1 MFKQLLEFAQRG
13 KEAGLLPKFGSN
25 VGMPNQ
31 FKLPHPDEVIGE
43 IDHALKTL
51 LAKPI
56 AQRPNPSEKFK
67 PQAQN
72 SFSAVEKSDI
82 VGMMRVNHVG
92 EVCAQ
97 ALYQGQALA
106 AKTPSR
112 KAMFKHAAT
121 EEADHLAWT
130 QDRLEELGGRPS
142 LLNPLWYAGAFTLGF
157 VAGQFGDKVSLGF
170 MAETERQVEQH
181 LNGHLQRLP
190 ASDFASRAI
199 VEQMKQD
206 EIEHGQAA
214 QTEGAA
220 PLPAPVKFAMTRMA
234 KIMTTLAHHV

>member
-1 MFKQLLEFAQRG
+1 MLKQLLEFAQRG
-13 KEAGLLPKFGSN
+13 REAGLLPTLGDIKGR
-25 VGMPNQ
+25 PNQ
-31 FKLPHPDEVIGE
+31 LSLPHPDEVISE

-51 LAKPI
+51 LAKPL
-56 AQRPNPSEKFK
+56 AQRPNPSEKF
-67 PQAQN
+67 QTHTQDN
-72 SFSAVEKSDI
+72 FSAIEKADI
-82 VGMMRVNHVG
+82 IGMMRVNHVG

-106 AKTPSR
+106 AKTTER

-220 PLPAPVKFAMTRMA
+220 PLPAPVKFAMTKMA
-234 KIMTTLAHHV
+234 KLMTNLAHHI